1 MRTYFQLGAAGF
13 RRYST
18 YRLAIAAG
26 VFTQSVFGFIRVSV
40 MFAAITVAGG
50 ELAGYDQQQASTYVW
65 LGQALLA
72 PLALFGWSEL
82 ADRIKNGDIAVD
94 LARPVDVQLSWWAAD
109 FGRALFQLLTR
120 GLAPLVI
127 GAITVGI
134 ALPNSWTAYPL
145 GVVSVVLGVS
155 LSFILRFGVNLV
167 AFWTIDIR
175 GFIGLYFVVVAPF
188 SGLYIPVHLF
198 PDWLKTIAY
207 ATPFPSLL
215 QSPIDVLSGR
225 VLGAEALLVVAM
237 QAGWLV
243 LLIVVTRW
251 LMARAARKLVVQ
263 GG

>member
-1 MRTYFQLGAAGF
+1 MRTYFQLALAGF

-18 YRLAIAAG
+18 YRMAILAG

-40 MFAAITVAGG
+40 LFAAIAVAGG
-50 ELAGYDQQQASTYVW
+50 ELAGYDRQQASTYVW

-94 LARPVDVQLSWWAAD
+94 LARPVDVQLAWWAAD

-120 GLAPLVI
+120 GLAPLAI
-127 GAITVGI
+127 GALTVGI
-134 ALPNSWTAYPL
+134 ALPGSWTAYPL

-188 SGLYIPVHLF
+188 SGLFIPVHLF
-198 PDWLKTIAY
+198 PDWLTTIAY

-225 VLGAEALLVVAM
+225 VLGVEALSVVAS
-237 QAGWLV
+237 QVGWL
-243 LLIVVTRW
+243 LLLTVFTRW
-251 LMARAARKLVVQ
+251 LMSRAARKLVVQ

>member
-1 MRTYFQLGAAGF
+1 MRTYFQLAAAGF

-18 YRLAIAAG
+18 YRMAILAG

-40 MFAAITVAGG
+40 LFAAIAVAGG
-50 ELAGYDQQQASTYVW
+50 ELEGYDQQQASTYVW

-94 LARPVDVQLSWWAAD
+94 LARPVDMQLAWWAAD

-134 ALPNSWTAYPL
+134 ALPGSWTAYPL
-145 GVVSVVLGVS
+145 GVISIVLGVS
-155 LSFILRFGVNLV
+155 LSFLLRFGVNLV

-175 GFIGLYFVVVAPF
+175 GFIGLYFVVIAPF
-188 SGLYIPVHLF
+188 SGLYVPVHLF

-215 QSPIDVLSGR
+215 QFPVDVLSGR
-225 VLGAEALLVVAM
+225 VLGVNALVVVAM
-237 QAGWLV
+237 QAGWFV
-243 LLIVVTRW
+243 LLVVVTRW
-251 LMARAARKLVVQ
+251 LMARAAQKLVVQ

>member
-1 MRTYFQLGAAGF
+1 MRTYLQLGAAGF

-18 YRLAIAAG
+18 YRLAILAG
-26 VFTQSVFGFIRVSV
+26 VFTQSIFGFIRVSV
-40 MFAAITVAGG
+40 MFAAIAAAGG

-72 PLALFGWSEL
+72 PMALFGWTEL
-82 ADRIKNGDIAVD
+82 ADKIKTGDIAID
-94 LARPVDVQLSWWAAD
+94 LVRPVDVQLAWWAAD

-134 ALPNSWTAYPL
+134 ALPGSWTAYPL
-145 GVVSVVLGVS
+145 GAISVVLGVS
-155 LSFILRFGVNLV
+155 LSFVLRFGVNLV
-167 AFWTIDIR
+167 AFWMIDIR

-215 QSPIDVLSGR
+215 QFPIDVLSGR
-225 VLGAEALLVVAM
+225 VLGVDALLVVAM

-243 LLIVVTRW
+243 LLIALTRL

>member
-1 MRTYFQLGAAGF
+1 MRTYFQLAVAGF

-18 YRLAIAAG
+18 YRLAILAG

-40 MFAAITVAGG
+40 LFAAIAVAGG

-72 PLALFGWSEL
+72 PLAMFGWSEL
-82 ADRIKNGDIAVD
+82 AERIKNGDIAVD
-94 LARPVDVQLSWWAAD
+94 LARPVDMQLAWWAAD
-109 FGRALFQLLTR
+109 LGRALFQLLTR

-127 GAITVGI
+127 GAIAVGI
-134 ALPNSWTAYPL
+134 ALPGSWTAYPL
-145 GVVSVVLGVS
+145 GVISILLGVS
-155 LSFILRFGVNLV
+155 LSFLLRFGMNLI

-188 SGLYIPVHLF
+188 SGLYVPVHLF

-215 QSPIDVLSGR
+215 QFPIDVLSGR
-225 VLGAEALLVVAM
+225 VLGADALLVVAM
-237 QAGWLV
+237 QVGWFV
-243 LLIVVTRW
+243 LLLVATRW
-251 LMARAARKLVVQ
+251 LMSRAARKLVVQ